1 MKQMRTPLTP
11 TRLAR
16 CTAIIEGF
24 GESRADRALRDMFL
38 QRQFAFVDMITDE
51 AIELLAFRLIGDH
64 ADGNRRAARIKIVPN
79 LKDWRT
85 AAAQEQRANRRMGD
99 DE

>member
-1 MKQMRTPLTP
+1 MKPMRTPLTP

-16 CTAIIEGF
+16 CKAIIEGF

-38 QRQFAFVDMITDE
+38 HRQFAFLGMLTDE

-64 ADGNRRAARIKIVPN
+64 ADGNRRAARN
-79 LKDWRT
+79 RSAWS
-85 AAAQEQRANRRMGD
+85 ERAPLAPTSERVQ
-99 DE
+99 

>member
-16 CTAIIEGF
+16 CKAIIEGF

-38 QRQFAFVDMITDE
+38 HRQFAFLDMLTDE
-51 AIELLAFRLIGDH
+51 AIELLAFRLIGDR
-64 ADGNRRAARIKIVPN
+64 AEGNRRAALNRAIWAKRVP
-79 LKDWRT
+79 
-85 AAAQEQRANRRMGD
+85 AAPASGSMQ
-99 DE
+99 